1 MKLLEFLNAWDERR
15 AGRPQKPPFNSRAI
29 IAFGFL
35 AGYYLMVYRFMRVQI
50 PTENIPLVRDAM
62 LVLGP
67 AVGLIVGAIFRSDS
81 RDDQASINTGEAF
94 KAMGAT
100 ARAAEAAAVAAVPA
114 GPSGQPSDPV
124 HTVDEGKR

>member
-1 MKLLEFLNAWDERR
+1 MNILEFLDAWDQRR
-15 AGRPQKPPFNSRAI
+15 MHRPRTAFNGRAV

-35 AGYYLMVYRFMRVQI
+35 AGYYLMVYRFMRDTI

-67 AVGLIVGAIFRSDS
+67 AVGLIVGAIFRSDA
-81 RDDQASINTGEAF
+81 RDDQAAVNTGEAF

-100 ARAAEAAAVAAVPA
+100 ARAAEAAAVAAVPT
-114 GPSGQPSDPV
+114 GPSGQPGDPV
-124 HTVDEGKR
+124 HTVEEGKR